1 MKLTP
6 VYAQYAEVQTEKI
19 ASQVISQAL
28 SERIANVLDV
38 NDIIEHVPTGSSSN
52 TVIASFNMDI
62 ISRMQADIRN
72 LVELHLEQAQS
83 GDPNLLPMS
92 DEIEYD
98 PQQMEDQGGIVFF
111 VPLGQATNIPLLGN
125 LGPKIPIRFHVIGD
139 VRTDMEASVEEFGIN
154 NAYVEVN
161 IILTVNVQIIVP
173 FTTKSSVVQQRIPV
187 ALGLVQG
194 EVPQIFSSGEGANA
208 PSIDVPLPNQK
219 VPGP

>member
-1 MKLTP
+1 MIPLLLFAILFAISICLYYVNMKLTP

-111 VPLGQATNIPLLGN
+111 VPLG
-125 LGPKIPIRFHVIGD
+125 R
-139 VRTDMEASVEEFGIN
+139 R
-154 NAYVEVN
+154 
-161 IILTVNVQIIVP
+161 QISLCSEI
-173 FTTKSSVVQQRIPV
+173 
-187 ALGLVQG
+187 
-194 EVPQIFSSGEGANA
+194 
-208 PSIDVPLPNQK
+208 
-219 VPGP
+219 